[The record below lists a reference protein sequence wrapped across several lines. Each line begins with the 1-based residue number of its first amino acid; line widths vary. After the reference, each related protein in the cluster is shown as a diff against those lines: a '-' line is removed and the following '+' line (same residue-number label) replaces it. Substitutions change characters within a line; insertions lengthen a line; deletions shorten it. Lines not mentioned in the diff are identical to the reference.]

1 MRSLGLPFCGA
12 SVLATTFLVVT
23 GAGCQNKLYD
33 ENRELRVQGREQQ
46 AKIDALQ
53 AAKPAPAEI
62 KPLEPA
68 PLPPPPVRTPV
79 TQPEIASPPPLP
91 MPPPSGGVLEGTGLD
106 VSEDRAAGTTTV
118 SLPGDIFFDS
128 GKAGVK
134 ETAKPSLDKVAAA
147 IKRQYG
153 GKQVRIQGHTDSD
166 PIKHSNWGTNQA
178 LSKARA
184 DKVRDY
190 LVSKGVATNLVT
202 TEGLGDTQPKDPAV
216 KARNRRVEV
225 VVVTK

>member
-1 MRSLGLPFCGA
+1 MRSLGLRFCGA
-12 SVLATTFLVVT
+12 SVLATTMLAMT
-23 GAGCQNKLYD
+23 GVGCQNKLYD
-33 ENRELRVQGREQQ
+33 ENRKMREENRELRAQNEAVS
-46 AKIDALQ
+46 AM
-53 AAKPAPAEI
+53 KPAPAEI

-68 PLPPPPVRTPV
+68 PLPRPPVRTPPP
-79 TQPEIASPPPLP
+79 QPEVV
-91 MPPPSGGVLEGTGLD
+91 MPPPAPAPTGGVLEGTGLD
-106 VSEDRAAGTTTV
+106 VSEDKAAGTTTV

-134 ETAKPSLDKVAAA
+134 DTAKPSLDKVAAA
-147 IKRQYG
+147 IKRQYN

-190 LVSKGVATNLVT
+190 LVSKGVASNLIT

-216 KARNRRVEV
+216 KAKNRRVEV